1 MDTISTSPASA
12 DIRALTE
19 QAGAAASLMK
29 LLANERRLLVLC
41 ELAAAGEMTV
51 GELAARVG
59 LSQSA
64 LSQHLSM
71 MRDHGIVGYRREG
84 QSLHYAI
91 VDPIASH
98 VLSTLK
104 DLYCSST
111 RTTKGRS
118 K

>member
-1 MDTISTSPASA
+1 MDTNATTPSSA

-19 QAGAAASLMK
+19 QAGAAASLLK

-51 GELAARVG
+51 GELATRVG

-98 VLSTLK
+98 ILTTLK
-104 DLYCSST
+104 NLYCGSN
-111 RTTKGRS
+111 RTTEGRS